1 MKWRL
6 LGLGLEVTALV
17 CGLVAYANREVPIE
31 GVYFG
36 TGDDAIVTSSGG
48 DSWFEPFDF
57 SQPYLWAGAGIAFA
71 VTGVIVFLLAKRA

>member
-1 MKWRL
+1 MQWRL
-6 LGLGLEVTALV
+6 LALALEITAV
-17 CGLVAYANREVPIE
+17 ACGIVAYVNRQAPIE

-57 SQPYLWAGAGIAFA
+57 SQPYLWAGAGVAFV
-71 VTGVIVFLLAKRA
+71 VTGMIVFLLAKRA